1 MPMSKNLLEGGF
13 QLTVNH
19 RSQGIVEEM
28 AGLGATPALPSPA
41 EVTQASDIVLTSLPD
56 VPTVEQLFLGEEG
69 TVPNAKPG
77 QVLVDHSTIGPTTAR
92 KISKA
97 EQPGGCRGLPPGC
110 QTGC

>member
-1 MPMSKNLLEGGF
+1 MPMSKNLLEAGF
-13 QLTVNH
+13 QLTVHN
-19 RSQGIVEEM
+19 RSQGNVEEM
-28 AGLGATPALPSPA
+28 AGLGATPASSPA

-56 VPTVEQLFLGEEG
+56 VPTVEQLFLGEDG

-77 QVLVDHSTIGPTTAR
+77 QVLVDHSTIGPTTAK

>member
-28 AGLGATPALPSPA
+28 AGLGATPASSPA